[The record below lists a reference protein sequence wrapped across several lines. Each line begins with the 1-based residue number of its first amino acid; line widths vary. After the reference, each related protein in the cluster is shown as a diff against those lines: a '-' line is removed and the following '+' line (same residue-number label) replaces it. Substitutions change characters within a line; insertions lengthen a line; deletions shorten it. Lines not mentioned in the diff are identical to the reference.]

1 MHWHYQDPTTKR
13 LVKSNFERPGITVT
27 YQDVFN
33 EIKNHHLTHCNLWD
47 KNITD
52 SSKFEAIK
60 IFARNKI
67 EGLAFNNISQ
77 ISHCDFASILLYL
90 RNHVQHVGQERK
102 GFTRDEIKDIE
113 TIIMVFFELNPI
125 NDKSIS
131 MLFHHKTTTALKE
144 YSADEVRLLEKLS
157 ENLQKNTAQARLQ
170 DWIADLTLKYGDL
183 LKKQDSGSL
192 VGHNSIPSCN
202 GIKIRIGRYNSKSY
216 FLPKYVDIIMTLPN
230 DIVLNVGS
238 RGFAISELQHF
249 GHCFDQSNAYS
260 LAVEGIHH
268 IIHYYISLSLLSSS

>member
-33 EIKNHHLTHCNLWD
+33 EIKNHHLTHCNLRD
-47 KNITD
+47 KNVTD

-60 IFARNKI
+60 IFARNKS

-90 RNHVQHVGQERK
+90 RNHVQHVGQGKK
-102 GFTRDEIKDIE
+102 GFTRDEMKDIE
-113 TIIMVFFELNPI
+113 TIIKVFFELNPI
-125 NDKSIS
+125 ENKSIS
-131 MLFHHKTTTALKE
+131 ELFDHKTTTALKE
-144 YSADEVRLLEKLS
+144 YEVKLLEILS

-170 DWIADLTLKYGDL
+170 DWIADLTSKYDDL
-183 LKKQDSGSL
+183 LKRQGSGSL
-192 VGHNSIPSCN
+192 GDHKSVPSCN
-202 GIKIRIGRYNSKSY
+202 GIKIRINRNDSKSY
-216 FLPKYVDIIMTLPN
+216 GLPDKYSNINMTLPN

-238 RGFAISELQHF
+238 RGFTISELQHF

-268 IIHYYISLSLLSSS
+268 IIYYHISLSLLSSP